1 MPQFTTQNSTYIFL
15 KICFPKGQEQK
26 GGGNY
31 DLLYQNSITKY
42 ENDLEHS
49 DLVDSKLEVYQE
61 Y

>member
-1 MPQFTTQNSTYIFL
+1 MPQFTTQNPTYIFL
-15 KICFPKGQEQK
+15 KISFPKGQEEK

-49 DLVDSKLEVYQE
+49 D
-61 Y
+61 